1 MEEKEVKNIYAIPAN
16 YTQCGRDGNSF
27 DPGGLSG
34 TDVDTNAGYDPYCRD
49 GRDADASC
57 SAQCDGY

>member
-16 YTQCGRDGNSF
+16 YTDS
-27 DPGGLSG
+27 
-34 TDVDTNAGYDPYCRD
+34 GYDPYCRD